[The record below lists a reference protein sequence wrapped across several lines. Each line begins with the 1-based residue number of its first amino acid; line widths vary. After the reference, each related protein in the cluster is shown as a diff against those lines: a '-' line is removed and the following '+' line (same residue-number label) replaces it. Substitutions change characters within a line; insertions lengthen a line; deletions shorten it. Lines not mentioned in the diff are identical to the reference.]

1 MNQTKLGSFYESAI
15 NVLIGAM
22 VAITSQYLVFP
33 LFGIEIPLS
42 SHIGITCWFT
52 AISVI
57 RSYVIRRWFNAR
69 LRQAAIML
77 SGGDS

>member
-22 VAITSQYLVFP
+22 VAITSQYLV
-33 LFGIEIPLS
+33 FGIEIPLS

-69 LRQAAIML
+69 LRQAAIRL